1 MKKWWTPRR
10 IEALELALMMLIL
23 ILALGLLKIRL

>member
-10 IEALELALMMLIL
+10 MEALELALLLLIF
-23 ILALGLLKIRL
+23 ILALGLKKMML